1 MEMAEYI
8 LSILRTQI
16 AVLFSWGAHNFTAI
30 KDGLKFNVQGFVF
43 KGIVKVLYDGGSDT
57 FVVRLENADGSLHS
71 EHTEVYL
78 DCLVD
83 VIDRAV
89 EKNCSQSEYVEK
101 VNAAYGYK

>member
-1 MEMAEYI
+1 MEMAQYI

-16 AVLFSWGAHNFTAI
+16 AVLFSWGAHDFTAV
-30 KDGLKFNVQGFVF
+30 KNGLKFNVQGFVF
-43 KGIVKVLYDGGSDT
+43 SGIVKVLYDGGSDT

-78 DCLVD
+78 DCLVN

-89 EKNCSQSEYVEK
+89 EKDCSQSEYVAK
-101 VNAAYGYK
+101 IDAAYKQ

>member
-1 MEMAEYI
+1 MAEYI

-43 KGIVKVLYDGGSDT
+43 TGIVEISYDGGSDT
-57 FVVRLENADGSLHS
+57 FVVRLKHADGSLNS
-71 EHTEVYL
+71 EHTDVYL

-89 EKNCSQSEYVEK
+89 EKDCSQSEYVEK